1 MSQERLLENLSINVI
16 GAGFGG
22 LACAIELASRG
33 AHVRIFE
40 SYPDTKKQ
48 GDVIQIPAN
57 ATRLMAKWGNIL
69 QEITHVSAC
78 PDTMTISN
86 QNGKVLLNQQLH
98 TSFDGYPNL
107 YSHRGGVQQRM
118 MDYAISL
125 GVQVH
130 FGTPVTEITESDDA
144 ATLIAGGKTW
154 KSDAIIGADGVRSQT
169 RCHILG
175 VDDKAKKS
183 GFAVY
188 RSWFSL
194 DLLRQDPI
202 TEAIATSEKDLFKIW
217 IAKDTHAIL
226 TTNKAANA
234 ATCFVTH
241 KDQSDISEDW
251 HVKGEVEDMLAC
263 VEGWDEQLRH
273 IIESITPECLIDHK
287 LLWRDPV
294 PQWVSPGGRICIV
307 GDAAH
312 PHLATSGTGAAQA
325 IEDGACIASLLQK
338 TGARKEDI
346 PLAFRAYQ
354 KLRYERTSLTQRMG
368 WETRHVWHQTD
379 WEAVAANPD
388 MLKFPQPEWLL
399 GSDASE
405 YAEEK
410 FKEVKSYLEKG
421 TPFTSTNV
429 PPGHVHKDWSIE
441 EMLSHEGKA
450 VATEFYQTRD

>member
-1 MSQERLLENLSINVI
+1 MLQEQSLANLAITII

-22 LACAIELASRG
+22 LATGIELALRG
-33 AHVRIFE
+33 ANVNIFE

-57 ATRLMAKWGNIL
+57 ATRLMSKWGNML
-69 QEITHVSAC
+69 QEITNLSAC
-78 PDTMTISN
+78 PDTMTISD
-86 QNGKVLLNQQLH
+86 QNGKILLNQQLH

-107 YSHRGGVQQRM
+107 YSHRGSVQQQM
-118 MDYAISL
+118 LEYATSL
-125 GVQVH
+125 GVEIH
-130 FGTPVTEITESDDA
+130 FGTPVTEISESDDA
-144 ATLIAGGKTW
+144 ATVIAGGKAW
-154 KSDAIIGADGVRSQT
+154 KSDGIIAADGVRSQS

-175 VDDKAKKS
+175 LDDKAKKS

-194 DLLRQDPI
+194 DLLGQDPLTAAI
-202 TEAIATSEKDLFKIW
+202 TTSEKDLFKIW

-241 KDQSDISEDW
+241 KDLSDISEDW
-251 HVKGEVEDMLAC
+251 HVKGKVDDMLAC
-263 VEGWDEQLRH
+263 VQGWDEQLRH
-273 IIESITPECLIDHK
+273 IIQKITPDCLIDHK

-294 PQWVSPGGRICIV
+294 PKWASDGGRICIV

-325 IEDGACIASLLQK
+325 IEDGACIATLLQK
-338 TGARKEDI
+338 TCHKGDI
-346 PLAFRAYQ
+346 PFAFRAYQ
-354 KLRYERTSLTQRMG
+354 RLRYERTSLTQRMG

-379 WEAVAANPD
+379 WEAVAANPS

-405 YAEEK
+405 YAEKNFEA
-410 FKEVKSYLEKG
+410 VKAHLEKG
-421 TPFTSTNV
+421 SAFTSTNV
-429 PPGHVHKDWSIE
+429 PSGHAHKDWTID
-441 EMLSHEGKA
+441 EMLSHEGKF
-450 VATEFYQTRD
+450 VSTEFYQTRE

>member
-1 MSQERLLENLSINVI
+1 MHL
-16 GAGFGG
+16 
-22 LACAIELASRG
+22 
-33 AHVRIFE
+33 
-40 SYPDTKKQ
+40 T

-86 QNGKVLLNQQLH
+86 QNGKIVLNQQLH

-130 FGTPVTEITESDDA
+130 FGTSVTEISESDDG

-194 DLLRQDPI
+194 ELLRQDPI

-241 KDQSDISEDW
+241 KVSQSLFEFQAVDI
-251 HVKGEVEDMLAC
+251 C
-263 VEGWDEQLRH
+263 
-273 IIESITPECLIDHK
+273 
-287 LLWRDPV
+287 
-294 PQWVSPGGRICIV
+294 
-307 GDAAH
+307 
-312 PHLATSGTGAAQA
+312 
-325 IEDGACIASLLQK
+325 
-338 TGARKEDI
+338 
-346 PLAFRAYQ
+346 
-354 KLRYERTSLTQRMG
+354 
-368 WETRHVWHQTD
+368 
-379 WEAVAANPD
+379 
-388 MLKFPQPEWLL
+388 
-399 GSDASE
+399 
-405 YAEEK
+405 
-410 FKEVKSYLEKG
+410 
-421 TPFTSTNV
+421 
-429 PPGHVHKDWSIE
+429 
-441 EMLSHEGKA
+441 
-450 VATEFYQTRD
+450 